1 MQFLTTEL
9 FLMIVFLPILQPLA
23 IIELLPIKAV
33 LSTSANLE
41 IKVLFIIL
49 YSSLWSVESS

>member
-1 MQFLTTEL
+1 
-9 FLMIVFLPILQPLA
+9 MIVFLPILQPLP

-41 IKVLFIIL
+41 MKVLFIIL
-49 YSSLWSVESS
+49 NSSL